1 MALTARSNWYRCLAG
16 SVVFSLLITAS
27 AAYAAPIFTQSG
39 TPNTAFP
46 SEREFD
52 TLIGDDFTLPAN
64 DVIRSVSWLG
74 SYAFDGTA
82 PAVDDFQI
90 RFYADAAGSP
100 GALLQSFAV
109 GHAAARDAVGTL
121 GPFTTYGYT
130 ADLGGGFGAAA
141 GTTYWLMIA
150 NDTTGDNDNWYW
162 AVQTGPGGNVQLSV
176 DDGGSWSSTLVAAE
190 AYFILDN
197 DNVSVPEPASFLLVG
212 IGVAAAVRRRLLHR

>member
-1 MALTARSNWYRCLAG
+1 MLRLMG
-16 SVVFSLLITAS
+16 HVVCSLLITAS
-27 AAYAAPIFTQSG
+27 ATSAAPIYAQSG
-39 TPNTAFP
+39 APNSAFP
-46 SEREFD
+46 SDREFD
-52 TLIGDDFTLPAN
+52 TLIADDFALAA
-64 DVIRSVSWLG
+64 DEVIRSVSWLG

-109 GHAAARDAVGTL
+109 GDAVARAAVGML
-121 GPFTTYGYT
+121 GSFITYGYT

-150 NDTTGDNDNWYW
+150 NETTGDNDNWYW

-176 DDGGSWSSTLVAAE
+176 DDGGSWSPTLVAAE
-190 AYFILDN
+190 TDFVLDN
-197 DNVSVPEPASFLLVG
+197 DNVLVPEPASFLLVG
-212 IGVAAAVRRRLLHR
+212 IGVAAAVRRKRRHH

>member
-1 MALTARSNWYRCLAG
+1 MQMLRLMGY
-16 SVVFSLLITAS
+16 VVFSLLITAS
-27 AAYAAPIFTQSG
+27 AASAAPIFTQSG
-39 TPNTAFP
+39 APNSAFP

-52 TLIGDDFTLPAN
+52 TLIADDFALAAD

-74 SYAFDGTA
+74 NYAFDGTA

-109 GHAAARDAVGTL
+109 GDAVARAAVGML
-121 GPFTTYGYT
+121 GPFITYGYT

-150 NDTTGDNDNWYW
+150 NETTGDNDNWYW
-162 AVQTGPGGNVQLSV
+162 AVQTGLGGNVQLSV
-176 DDGGSWSSTLVAAE
+176 DDGGSWSPTLVAAE
-190 AYFILDN
+190 TYSILDN
-197 DNVSVPEPASFLLVG
+197 ENVSVPEPSSFLLVG
-212 IGVAAAVRRRLLHR
+212 IGVAAAAVRRKRLH

>member
-1 MALTARSNWYRCLAG
+1 MLRLMGY
-16 SVVFSLLITAS
+16 VVFLLLIIAS
-27 AAYAAPIFTQSG
+27 AASAAPIYAQSG
-39 TPNTAFP
+39 APNSAFP
-46 SEREFD
+46 SDREFD
-52 TLIGDDFTLPAN
+52 TLIADDFALAA
-64 DVIRSVSWLG
+64 DEVIRSVSWLG

-109 GHAAARDAVGTL
+109 GDAVARAAVGML
-121 GPFTTYGYT
+121 GSFITYGYT

-150 NDTTGDNDNWYW
+150 NETTGDNDNWYW

-176 DDGGSWSSTLVAAE
+176 DDGGSWSPTLVAAE
-190 AYFILDN
+190 TDFVLDN
-197 DNVSVPEPASFLLVG
+197 DNVLVPEPASFLLVG
-212 IGVAAAVRRRLLHR
+212 IGVAAAVRRKRLHH